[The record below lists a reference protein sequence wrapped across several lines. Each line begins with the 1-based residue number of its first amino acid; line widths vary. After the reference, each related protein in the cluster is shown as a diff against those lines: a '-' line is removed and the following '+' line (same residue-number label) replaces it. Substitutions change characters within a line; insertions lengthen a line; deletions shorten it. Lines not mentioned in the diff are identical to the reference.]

1 MHFSEAMSFSFHALT
16 NNLLCCGVNK
26 NKQIVVIYD
35 SFKMFSFK
43 RTSMAVVQL
52 SSIYDVDNQVQL
64 KQIKEMYYF
73 QETHLF

>member
-1 MHFSEAMSFSFHALT
+1 MHFSEATLFSIHVLT
-16 NNLLCCGVNK
+16 NNLLCCSVNK
-26 NKQIVVIYD
+26 NKQIEVIYD

-43 RTSMAVVQL
+43 RTNMAVIQL